1 MGSPLNRFDK
11 VALFYDSLARVIFK
25 DAIIKSQE
33 HFLPSAAT
41 SENALILGG
50 GTGLVALKLLQQHPR
65 LKITYVEAS
74 TKMISRA
81 AERCRPFVN
90 RIRFV
95 HGTQA
100 DIPSQKYDV
109 VVTGFFLDMFKQD
122 EVEILVDKILRTLN
136 NGGLWLATDFVN
148 TRSTLHRVLLSSMY
162 TFFKIA
168 CGINASKLPEW
179 EAALSHRLKLSEST
193 VFYSGFIKSCKYVHR

>member
-11 VALFYDSLARVIFK
+11 VALFYDSLARLIFK

-33 HFLPSAAT
+33 YFLPSAST

-50 GTGLVALKLLQQHPR
+50 GTGLIALRLLQQHPH

-74 TKMISRA
+74 IRMISRA
-81 AERCRPFVN
+81 AEHCKPFLD

-109 VVTGFFLDMFKQD
+109 VVTGFFLDMFKQND
-122 EVEILVDKILRTLN
+122 VEMLVDKILKKLN
-136 NGGLWLATDFVN
+136 HDGLWLVTDFVN
-148 TRSTLHRVLLSSMY
+148 TRSILHRVLLSCMY

-168 CGINASKLPEW
+168 CGIEASRLPEW
-179 EAALSHRLKLSEST
+179 EAALSRRLKFSESA
-193 VFYSGFIKSCKYVHR
+193 VFNSGFIKSCKYVHR